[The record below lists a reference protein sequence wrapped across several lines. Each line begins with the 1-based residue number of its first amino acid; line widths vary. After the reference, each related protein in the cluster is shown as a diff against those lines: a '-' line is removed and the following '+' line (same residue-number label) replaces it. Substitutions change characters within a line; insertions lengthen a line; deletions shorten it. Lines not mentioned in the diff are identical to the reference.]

1 MNVDKTLSQSKWWT
15 TDWSSNTRL
24 VLVTLVLLGVY
35 NLGGHALGYNA
46 VEKLS
51 SWMNGTTGKIQWNR
65 MIYVVMALAGLAL
78 ASVRATWISTP
89 CVCSKSA

>member
-1 MNVDKTLSQSKWWT
+1 MNVDKTLSQYKWWT
-15 TDWSSNTRL
+15 TDWSSMTRG

-46 VEKLS
+46 IERLS
-51 SWMNGTTGKIQWNR
+51 SSMNGASGKVPWNK

-78 ASVRATWISTP
+78 ASVRTTWITTP
-89 CVCSKSA
+89 CVCTKSA